1 MLHTH
6 QTIVLPDGRTKEWEG
21 PLDETDY
28 DRKRH
33 NWLKTKKIGGRKLIL
48 EDARTTISMLNHE
61 KKFVLTYTLF
71 FATSWTMIIRGHFFG
86 HPGFEMT
93 YNNLTYNQ
101 TLDYIKKYS
110 DFLT

>member
-33 NWLKTKKIGGRKLIL
+33 NWLKKRKMTD
-48 EDARTTISMLNHE
+48 EDVRTSISMINHE
-61 KKFVLTYTLF
+61 KRYILTYVLF
-71 FATSWTMIIRGHFFG
+71 FTTSWTMIVRGRFFG
-86 HPGFEMT
+86 NDGFEMT
-93 YNNLTYNQ
+93 YNNLSYAD
-101 TLDYIKKYS
+101 TLNYVRKYS
-110 DFLT
+110 PYLY

>member
-6 QTIVLPDGRTKEWEG
+6 QTIVLPDGKTKEWEG

-33 NWLKTKKIGGRKLIL
+33 NWLKKRKMTN
-48 EDARTTISMLNHE
+48 EHVRTTISMMNHE
-61 KKFVLTYTLF
+61 KRYILTYVLF
-71 FATSWTMIIRGHFFG
+71 FTTSWTMIVRGRFFG

-93 YNNLTYNQ
+93 YSDLSYAD
-101 TLDYIKKYS
+101 TLDYVRKYS
-110 DFLT
+110 PYLY